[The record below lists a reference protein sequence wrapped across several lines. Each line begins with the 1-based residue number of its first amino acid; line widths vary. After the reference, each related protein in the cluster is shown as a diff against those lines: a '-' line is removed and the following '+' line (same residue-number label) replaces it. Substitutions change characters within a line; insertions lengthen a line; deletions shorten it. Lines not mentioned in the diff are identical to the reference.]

1 MRANI
6 LERYFDI
13 QQQLIN
19 KFYEALSSSDV
30 KRMRVYASTLQNFPE
45 VRTNTNYIDSVYMFI
60 QIYRALRLV

>member
-13 QQQLIN
+13 QQQLVG
-19 KFYEALSSSDV
+19 KFCEALSSSDV

-45 VRTNTNYIDSVYMFI
+45 VKMY
-60 QIYRALRLV
+60 